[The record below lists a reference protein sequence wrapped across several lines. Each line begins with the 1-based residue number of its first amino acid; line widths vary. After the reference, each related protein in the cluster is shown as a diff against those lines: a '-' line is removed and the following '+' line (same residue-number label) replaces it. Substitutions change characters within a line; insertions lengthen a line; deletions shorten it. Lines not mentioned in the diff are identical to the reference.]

1 MNPYAV
7 LNLEKDESYT
17 DDQIKEAYRK
27 ALLQFHP
34 DKRKDI
40 QPGRYSVDQIREAF
54 QILASEEGR
63 ENFYKNSEIDRA
75 QYYSVVDLSE
85 FDELEDGSYYY
96 PCRCGELGGYVVT
109 EENLENE
116 ESVIPCLGCSLTIQV
131 AYEVVETDGSQ
142 Q

>member
-7 LNLEKDESYT
+7 LNLEEDELYT
-17 DDQIKEAYRK
+17 DEQVKEAYRK
-27 ALLQFHP
+27 ALIQSHP

-40 QPGRYSVDQIREAF
+40 LPGRYSVDQIREAF
-54 QILASEEGR
+54 QAIGSTEDR
-63 ENFYKNSEIDRA
+63 ENFLKTKESERA

-116 ESVIPCLGCSLTIQV
+116 ESIIPCLGCSLTIQV
-131 AYEVVETDGSQ
+131 AYEVVETDGSEQ
-142 Q
+142 